1 MDGPNDR
8 MDNYRHTHLDKIR
21 KKKHSHMIKKEKMG
35 QVKPRLQF
43 QYHAKLVHQNYE
55 PYCKVAGHFIG
66 GHRIGNQRHHGYWK
80 SEV

>member
-43 QYHAKLVHQNYE
+43 QYHAKLVHQNFTSHIVKLWAISLGPYNWE
-55 PYCKVAGHFIG
+55 PKASWLLKI
-66 GHRIGNQRHHGYWK
+66 
-80 SEV
+80 